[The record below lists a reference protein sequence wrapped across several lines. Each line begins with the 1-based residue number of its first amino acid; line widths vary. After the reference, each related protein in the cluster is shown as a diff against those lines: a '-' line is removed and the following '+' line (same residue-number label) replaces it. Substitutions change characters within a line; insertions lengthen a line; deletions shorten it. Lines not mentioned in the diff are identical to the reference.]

1 MTEDGAVTEFLLAN
15 EPFIRLAAFIGVFAA
30 MALLEVWLPRRR
42 RTVSRWLRW
51 PNNMGLT
58 FLNTMLVRVLFP
70 TALAGVALFAETR
83 DLGILRWLGL
93 PEIVAVVIAVLALD
107 LVIYAQ
113 HVVLHM
119 VPLLWPLHRVHHA
132 DVEVDVTTGFRFHP
146 LEIFLSLA
154 IKGVVVV
161 VLGAPVAAV
170 VVFEVLLSA
179 TSLFNHANV
188 RLPRGVERI
197 LRAVVVTPD
206 MHRVHHSI
214 ERQERDSNFGFN
226 LPWWD
231 RLFGTYRAEPALG
244 HEAMTL
250 GLPGFRERREIWL
263 DRLLLH
269 PVLDDKTRR
278 G

>member
-1 MTEDGAVTEFLLAN
+1 VTEDGAVTEFLLAN

-170 VVFEVLLSA
+170 VAFEVLLSA